1 MFFSGRR
8 CFQPQST
15 TGGVNPLHRHY
26 TGLTHTYCVGLVEK
40 QNQRGLI
47 HYIRTNCDTYPLT
60 VVKMKFLFL
69 TCEKIVIY
77 CAMFFD
83 TYLTLGKIRIAISK
97 MGHPCET
104 VGLKYDQT

>member
-1 MFFSGRR
+1 MYGLHSK
-8 CFQPQST
+8 C
-15 TGGVNPLHRHY
+15 TGEGVNPLHRHY

-40 QNQRGLI
+40 HCQKVLI
-47 HYIRTNCDTYPLT
+47 HYTDTNCDTYPLT
-60 VVKMKFLFL
+60 AVKMNFLFL
-69 TCEKIVIY
+69 TCEKIGIY